1 MATLSDVA
9 VLICSRERAALLS
22 NALRVMRLHT
32 SSAVEVIVVDSA
44 STTDATRRVALDA
57 GVKYVRTDIKGLSI
71 ARNIGLASTERQIVV
86 YTDDDCE
93 ATPGWIE
100 ALLPHFS
107 SGVGGVTGLLLDA
120 DAVASTSGPPSVL
133 TRTRQGLD
141 AGHGAIMSFDRRL
154 LLRIG
159 GFDEVLGTGR
169 TAAGAEDLDI
179 FCRVLRHG
187 ETIVREPGA
196 AVRHIYTRDDSAFA
210 ELNRGY
216 GLGLG
221 AMASKWIRFDTLHG
235 IALLGIMI
243 LRGLSRAIRHRRNRR
258 MRTGAMMLLSGT
270 FIALAR
276 YARNPLSGQCFV
288 DEHPPEPIAIV
299 PEHRESID
307 G

>member
-1 MATLSDVA
+1 MATLYDVA
-9 VLICSRERAALLS
+9 VIICSRERATLLS

-32 SSAVEVIVVDSA
+32 SPAVEVIVVDSA

-57 GVKYVRTDIKGLSI
+57 GVKYVRTDLKGLSI

-107 SGVGGVTGLLLDA
+107 PGVGGVTGLLLDA
-120 DAVASTSGPPSVL
+120 DAVASTSGPPLFL

-141 AGHGAIMSFDRRL
+141 AGHGAIMSFDRSL

-179 FCRVLRHG
+179 FCRVLREG
-187 ETIVREPGA
+187 ETIVREPAA
-196 AVRHIYTRDDSAFA
+196 AVRHIYTRDDAAFA

-235 IALLGIMI
+235 MALIGIMI
-243 LRGLSRAIRHRRNRR
+243 QRGLWRAIRHRRNRR
-258 MRTGAMMLLSGT
+258 MRTGAMMLLGGT
-270 FIALAR
+270 LIALAR
-276 YARNPLSGQCFV
+276 YGRHPLNGQCFV
-288 DEHPPEPIAIV
+288 DEHPPESIAIV
-299 PEHRESID
+299 PEHREPID